1 MSLSSPSA
9 NSISIYGKVKQIKRV
24 GMFGGAVLAGVL
36 VLLSLTVYQFI
47 HLSMAA
53 TQNVRTLAYAEAQVL
68 SVTLGAMDAIVD
80 KDEGHISTDRK
91 KEMQDGIDNLKKL
104 IPDVTR
110 IAAGQNRQEGD
121 NLASSISTFEKDITT
136 VLPRI
141 IEGRAGE
148 EEFAALDDSVDA
160 SSEKILEIVRTLLDE
175 ELSAQI
181 QRRHYM
187 QISIVSMLV
196 TSGLVFVFA
205 LLGIRNIAAMVDK
218 SIVRP
223 FSQTADQMTQNTVH
237 AANDL
242 KGKATDLDRIS
253 DKVFNEL
260 QVGNKKVREV
270 SVNIQSVSSATEELV
285 SSIGEI
291 RRQSEMSAEI
301 SGLAVKEADNMSQT
315 IAKLNEASASI
326 SEITILINKI
336 AEGTNLLA
344 LNATIEAAR
353 AGEYGKGFAVVA
365 TEVKNLAIKTGE
377 ATSDITDRVSA
388 MQEMSKS
395 AVAAIENIRGT
406 INDLSV
412 SSSSVMTAVNQQSQ
426 ATQEI
431 SHILSQVLNGIDN
444 TVLMVEQVNGAVENT
459 RQISLDVVHS
469 TDEMLGATKTSGD
482 AIRKMIYG
490 NSTKSAS

>member
-1 MSLSSPSA
+1 MSSSSLSG
-9 NSISIYGKVKQIKRV
+9 NNVSIYGKVKQIKRV
-24 GMFGGAVLAGVL
+24 GMAGSSLLAGVL
-36 VLLSLTVYQFI
+36 VFLSLTVYHYI
-47 HLSMAA
+47 HLSMEA
-53 TQNVRTLAYAEAQVL
+53 TQNVRILAHAEAEVL

-80 KDEGHISTDRK
+80 KDEGAIANDRK
-91 KEMQDGIDNLKKL
+91 KEMQDGIDNLKRL
-104 IPDVTR
+104 SPEVTH
-110 IAAGQNRQEGD
+110 IAEGQNRQE
-121 NLASSISTFEKDITT
+121 SSSLKDAISAFEKDITLA
-136 VLPRI
+136 LPKI
-141 IEGRAGE
+141 IEGRAGDDD
-148 EEFAALDDSVDA
+148 FAALDDRVDR
-160 SSEKILEIVRTLLDE
+160 SSEQILDIVRSLLDE
-175 ELSAQI
+175 ELSAQV

-187 QISIVSMLV
+187 EISIISMLV
-196 TSGLVFVFA
+196 TSALVFAFA
-205 LLGIRNIAAMVDK
+205 LLGIRNIAVMVEK

-223 FSQTADQMTQNTVH
+223 FSQTADHMTQSTVL
-237 AANDL
+237 AANNL
-242 KGKATDLDRIS
+242 RGKATDLDMIS
-253 DKVFNEL
+253 DKAFNEL
-260 QVGNKKVREV
+260 QSGNKKVKEV

-301 SGLAVKEADNMSQT
+301 SGLAVKEADNMSQM

-377 ATSDITDRVSA
+377 ATSDITDRVSS

-406 INDLSV
+406 INDISIA
-412 SSSSVMTAVNQQSQ
+412 SSSVMTAVNQQSQ

-431 SHILSQVLNGIDN
+431 SHILSQVLDGVDN
-444 TVLMVEQVNGAVENT
+444 TVLMVEQVNGAIEST
-459 RQISLDVVHS
+459 RQISRDVVHS
-469 TDEMLGATKTSGD
+469 ADEMLGSAKTSGEG
-482 AIRKMIYG
+482 IKRMIYG
-490 NSTKSAS
+490 DSVRAIS

>member
-1 MSLSSPSA
+1 M
-9 NSISIYGKVKQIKRV
+9 
-24 GMFGGAVLAGVL
+24 
-36 VLLSLTVYQFI
+36 
-47 HLSMAA
+47 
-53 TQNVRTLAYAEAQVL
+53 TQ
-68 SVTLGAMDAIVD
+68 
-80 KDEGHISTDRK
+80 
-91 KEMQDGIDNLKKL
+91 
-104 IPDVTR
+104 
-110 IAAGQNRQEGD
+110 IAAGQDRQEGS
-121 NLASSISTFEKDITT
+121 NLASAISAFEKDITI

-148 EEFAALDDSVDA
+148 DEFAALDDRVDA
-160 SSEKILEIVRTLLDE
+160 SSEKILEIVRSLLDE
-175 ELSAQI
+175 ELSAQV
-181 QRRHYM
+181 QRRQYM
-187 QISIVSMLV
+187 QMSIVSMLV

-205 LLGIRNIAAMVDK
+205 LLGIRNIVVMVEK

-223 FSQTADQMTQNTVH
+223 FSQTADQMTQSTVR
-237 AANDL
+237 AANNL

-431 SHILSQVLNGIDN
+431 SHILSQVLNGVDN

-469 TDEMLGATKTSGD
+469 TDEMLGATKTSGE

-490 NSTKSAS
+490 SAEEVAS

>member
-1 MSLSSPSA
+1 MPLSSPTE
-9 NSISIYGKVKQIKRV
+9 NRISIYGKVKQIKRI
-24 GMFGGAVLAGVL
+24 GMTGSTVLAGIL
-36 VLLSLTVYQFI
+36 VLLSLTVYEFI

-68 SVTLGAMDAIVD
+68 SVTLGAMDSIVD
-80 KDEGHISTDRK
+80 KDEGYVTNDRK
-91 KEMQDGIDNLKKL
+91 KEMQDGIDNLKK
-104 IPDVTR
+104 ISPDVAR
-110 IAAGQNRQEGD
+110 ISTEQGHIDGD
-121 NLASSISTFEKDITT
+121 NLASAISAFEKDITN
-136 VLPRI
+136 VLPKI
-141 IEGRAGE
+141 IVDRAGE
-148 EEFAALDDSVDA
+148 EEFAALDDSIDA
-160 SSEKILEIVRTLLDE
+160 SSEKILKIVRALLDE

-181 QRRHYM
+181 QRRQYM

-196 TSGLVFVFA
+196 TSVLVFLFA
-205 LLGIRNIAAMVDK
+205 LLGIRNIASMVEK

-223 FSQTADQMTQNTVH
+223 FSQTADQMTQSTVH
-237 AANDL
+237 AANNL
-242 KGKATDLDRIS
+242 KGKAIELDHIS
-253 DKVFNEL
+253 DRVFNEL
-260 QVGNKKVREV
+260 QVGNKKVKEV

-315 IAKLNEASASI
+315 IAKLNDASASI

-431 SHILSQVLNGIDN
+431 SHILSQVLSGIDN
-444 TVLMVEQVNGAVENT
+444 TVLMVEQVNGAVKNT

-469 TDEMLGATKTSGD
+469 TDEMLGAAKTSSE

-490 NSTKSAS
+490 DSKK